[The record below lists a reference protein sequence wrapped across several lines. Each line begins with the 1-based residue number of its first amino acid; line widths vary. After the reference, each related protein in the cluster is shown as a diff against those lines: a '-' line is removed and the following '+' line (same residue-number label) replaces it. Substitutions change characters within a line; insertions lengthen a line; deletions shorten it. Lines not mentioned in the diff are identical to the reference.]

1 MRRSLE
7 LADNSNIDPATS
19 DSLFDEDGD
28 LIEVKRQRIIP
39 KEGEVTIEHALA
51 SNLEGNTN
59 GTFIFSSTLR
69 KLKNIFL

>member
-7 LADNSNIDPATS
+7 LAGDTNTPTS

-28 LIEVKRQRIIP
+28 LIEVRRQRIIP